1 MTPRRGRP
9 DRLYDV
15 GGQQERTALAWDR
28 TGVALMVV
36 GALYLRGGHPPYH
49 QVRHWPGLAIL
60 ILGAT
65 LIVAA
70 YRRYEGLHGALREG
84 RPVLSG
90 KLVIVTGLVT
100 VLFSVAA
107 LALVLFGA

>member
-1 MTPRRGRP
+1 MSPHQGRP
-9 DRLYDV
+9 HRLYDV

-36 GALYLRGGHPPYH
+36 GGLYVRGGQPPYH
-49 QVRHWPGLAIL
+49 HVRHWPGLL
-60 ILGAT
+60 VLVLGAS

-70 YRRYEGLHGALREG
+70 YRRYEGQHGALREG

-90 KLVIVTGLVT
+90 ELVVVTGLVT
-100 VLFSVAA
+100 ALFSVAA
-107 LALVLFGA
+107 LVLVIVGG

>member
-1 MTPRRGRP
+1 MNPRRARP
-9 DRLYDV
+9 HRLYDV
-15 GGQQERTALAWDR
+15 GGQHERTALAWDR

-36 GALYLRGGHPPYH
+36 GALYLRGGRPPYLH
-49 QVRHWPGLAIL
+49 VRHWPGLAVL
-60 ILGAT
+60 GLGAA
-65 LIVAA
+65 LIVVA

-90 KLVIVTGLVT
+90 ELVIVTGVVT

-107 LALVLFGA
+107 LVLVVFAA

>member
-1 MTPRRGRP
+1 MSRRARP
-9 DRLYDV
+9 QRLYDV

-36 GALYLRGGHPPYH
+36 GALYLRAGGPPYH
-49 QVRHWPGLAIL
+49 HVRHWPGLIVL
-60 ILGAT
+60 VLGAA

-90 KLVIVTGLVT
+90 ELVILTGVTT
-100 VLFSVAA
+100 ALFSVAA
-107 LALVLFGA
+107 LVLVLFGG

>member
-1 MTPRRGRP
+1 MTPRPARP

-36 GALYLRGGHPPYH
+36 GALYLRGAGAPYH
-49 QVRHWPGLAIL
+49 HVRQWPGLIVL
-60 ILGAT
+60 VLGAA

-90 KLVIVTGLVT
+90 ALVVVTGIATAV
-100 VLFSVAA
+100 FSVAA
-107 LALVLFGA
+107 LALVVFGG

>member
-1 MTPRRGRP
+1 MTPRRARP
-9 DRLYDV
+9 ERLYDV

-36 GALYLRGGHPPYH
+36 GALYLRGGQPPYH
-49 QVRHWPGLAIL
+49 HVRHWPGLAVL
-60 ILGAT
+60 ILGAG

-70 YRRYEGLHGALREG
+70 YRRYEGQHGALREG

-90 KLVIVTGLVT
+90 ELVILTGVAAA
-100 VLFSVAA
+100 VFSVAA
-107 LALVLFGA
+107 LWLVLVGA